1 MAGMI
6 LLGLWLTLP
15 PRQARTP
22 GATAFEVNFGSDA
35 EVVEQLPPGTPGG
48 DPSIDGPQYRFMRW
62 PEGPSPWMDGAAFER
77 ALSSRSEGMASRP
90 WLLQALK
97 VSSWVGVLW
106 FMVGLT
112 GQMMFFGRM
121 LVQWVTAERKGQ
133 VVIPPSFWWMSLL
146 GGLMLFTY
154 FVWRRE
160 PIGVLGQSTGIV
172 IYARNIRLIGKEKR
186 RLARAEAS
194 PPSE

>member
-15 PRQARTP
+15 PSLSRTP
-22 GATAFEVNFGSDA
+22 GATTFEVNFGADA
-35 EVVEQLPPGTPGG
+35 LVTVEQLPPGVPGG
-48 DPSIDGPQYRFMRW
+48 DPAIPGPQYRFLDL
-62 PEGPSPWMDGAAFER
+62 PGGPSPWMDGAAFER
-77 ALSSRSEGMASRP
+77 ELAVQGEGMASKP
-90 WLLQALK
+90 WLLRALK
-97 VSSWVGVLW
+97 VSSWAGVLW
-106 FMVGLT
+106 FLVGLA

-121 LVQWVTAERKGQ
+121 FVQWVTAERKRQ

-186 RLARAEAS
+186 RTARAA
-194 PPSE
+194 PAPSE